1 MPDACDNLDG
11 KGTPCP
17 RPEMS
22 SQDSFNFRPYD
33 EASYLMLLAEQI
45 EVTGKTPGGLLA
57 QDIIGLVINQR
68 AKDMV
73 RAEIIMQKRS
83 EKSITGSARR

>member
-1 MPDACDNLDG
+1 MPNACDNMDG

-17 RPEMS
+17 RPEMT
-22 SQDSFNFRPYD
+22 SQDSFDFRPYD

-45 EVTGKTPGGLLA
+45 EVVGKAPDGLLA
-57 QDIIGLVINQR
+57 QDVIGLVINQR

-73 RAEIIMQKRS
+73 RGETIIKKRAEQ
-83 EKSITGSARR
+83 SITGSARR